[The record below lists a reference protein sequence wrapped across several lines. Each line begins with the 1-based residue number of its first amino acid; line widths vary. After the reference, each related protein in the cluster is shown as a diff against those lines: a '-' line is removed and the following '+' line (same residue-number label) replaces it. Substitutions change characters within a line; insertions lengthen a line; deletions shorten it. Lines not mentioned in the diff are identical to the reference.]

1 MAPCLSLFSP
11 LFAMRRS
18 WVRIPSRPPK
28 LTGPARRHFREPRFQ
43 SRTLTIKEDNL
54 DFEFRYHRVLNA
66 ASREANGIKMLQR
79 TRDSSQKA
87 IRRLPPTGCGAL
99 SWRGTTVPGQ
109 LLRTERINA
118 GTYPDSIAILGAN
131 SSFSSPLNYCSL
143 ANNQPLS

>member
-1 MAPCLSLFSP
+1 
-11 LFAMRRS
+11 
-18 WVRIPSRPPK
+18 
-28 LTGPARRHFREPRFQ
+28 
-43 SRTLTIKEDNL
+43 LTIKEDNL
-54 DFEFRYHRVLNA
+54 DFEFRYNRVLNA

-118 GTYPDSIAILGAN
+118 GTYPDSIAISG
-131 SSFSSPLNYCSL
+131 S
-143 ANNQPLS
+143 